1 MFQMAIQPKL
11 MEIRHLDAEGQHCY
25 LNIFIYKIQLY
36 DLWGKWRF
44 LNKDT
49 DESTSISDEIKE
61 PEFSKHLECILRI
74 L

>member
-36 DLWGKWRF
+36 DL
-44 LNKDT
+44 
-49 DESTSISDEIKE
+49 
-61 PEFSKHLECILRI
+61 
-74 L
+74 